1 MISMPRLSNATLQ
14 SLGGKASLP
23 RYDRAALKTGIVHLG
38 VGAFHRAHQACY
50 TEAALNGGDLDWG
63 SVGVSLR
70 SPETRDALIPQD
82 GLYTV
87 AIRGED
93 GNRFA
98 VNGGMKHLLVAPE
111 SPEAVIA
118 AMTHPDVKI
127 ISLTI
132 TEKGYCR
139 EPATGDLD
147 ENHADIQHDLQ
158 HHGQPRSAIGFIAQ
172 AIQRRHLAG
181 LTPFTLLSCDNLPEN
196 GHTLR
201 RVLTQF
207 AALQAPDLGRYI
219 EDSVPCPS
227 TMIDR
232 IVPATTDA
240 DRALVADALGL
251 TDAWPVMTEPFTQWV
266 IEDTF
271 ANGRPDWSP
280 MGADFVADAKPYETM
295 KLRLLNGAHS
305 AIAYLGYLAGFETV
319 ADAMAEPA
327 VAGFVETLM
336 RKEASPTLTMP
347 HDADLNA
354 YIEALLRRF
363 RNPALNHRTWQ
374 IAMDGSQKLPQR
386 WLGTIRDRLAQGLPI
401 DRLALGIAAWVRYV
415 GGTDERGKPIDV
427 RDPMSE
433 TFRRLALTGTESP
446 DYVSAVLALPSIFG
460 ADLPRDQR
468 FTTAVSDSYRRLSTH
483 GALGAMRGINSG
495 SRS

>member
-1 MISMPRLSNATLQ
+1 MTSMPRLSDATLPG
-14 SLGGKASLP
+14 LEGRASLP
-23 RYDRAALKTGIVHLG
+23 RYDRAMLKTGIVHLG

-50 TEAALNGGDLDWG
+50 TEAALNVGDLDWG

-87 AIRGED
+87 AIRGEE

-118 AMTHPDVKI
+118 AMTHPDVRV

-147 ENHADIQHDLQ
+147 ENHPDIQHDLRD
-158 HHGQPRSAIGFIAQ
+158 HGQPRSAIGFIAQ
-172 AIQRRHLAG
+172 AIQRRYQAG

-196 GHTLR
+196 GHTLK

-240 DRALVADALGL
+240 DRALIADALGCAD
-251 TDAWPVMTEPFTQWV
+251 TWPVMSEPFTQWV

-271 ANGRPDWSP
+271 ANGRPHWSL
-280 MGADFVADAKPYETM
+280 MGAEFVADAKPYETM

-319 ADAMAEPA
+319 ADAMAEP
-327 VAGFVETLM
+327 VLAGFVEAFM
-336 RKEASPTLTMP
+336 RKEASPTLMMP
-347 HDADLNA
+347 QGADLDA
-354 YIEALLRRF
+354 YIAALLQRF

-386 WLGTIRDRLAQGLPI
+386 WLGTIRDRLARGLQI
-401 DRLALGIAAWVRYV
+401 DRLALGIAAWIRYV

-427 RDPMSE
+427 RDPMRE
-433 TFRRLALTGTESP
+433 TFAKLASAGTAGS

-460 ADLPRDQR
+460 ADLPLDQR
-468 FTTAVSDSYRRLSTH
+468 FTTAVSDAYRNLATH
-483 GALGAMRGINSG
+483 GAVGAMRALSFG
-495 SRS
+495 SQS